1 MIVEENNIVEITYDL
16 REKDAGGVL
25 LERMDV
31 NYPFKFFFGNG
42 RLLPAF
48 EEHLYGL
55 SEGDTFEFILSPEE
69 GYGPR
74 YDNNIIDVPRDVF
87 RDAPQAV
94 AEGNFVALTDD
105 HGETHQGCVLSFTQD
120 TVRVDFNHAMA
131 GKTLH
136 FEGTILH
143 IRPATVD
150 ELVRRHYIEADGIRQ
165 QDYRD

>member
-1 MIVEENNIVEITYDL
+1 MIVEENKVVEITYDL
-16 REKDAGGVL
+16 RENDLRGEL

-55 SEGDTFEFILSPEE
+55 AEGDAFEFTLPPEAA
-69 GYGPR
+69 YGPR

-87 RDAPQAV
+87 SEVPNAV
-94 AEGNFVALTDD
+94 VEGNFVALTDD
-105 HGETHQGCVLSFTQD
+105 HGETHRGRVLTFSD
-120 TVRVDFNHAMA
+120 AAVRVDFNHAMA

-136 FEGTILH
+136 FRGAILH

-150 ELVRRHYIEADGIRQ
+150 ELVRRHYIEADGVHNRDF
-165 QDYRD
+165 QD